1 MLPIWA
7 GWLRFGELRR
17 GDDLSPGL
25 VSRMAPDGRQRAP
38 GLLAT
43 AGPDGRST
51 FNRLK
56 KPAQRAAWS
65 RFKA

>member
-1 MLPIWA
+1 
-7 GWLRFGELRR
+7 
-17 GDDLSPGL
+17 
-25 VSRMAPDGRQRAP
+25 MAPDGRQRAP

-43 AGPDGRST
+43 AGPDGRSM